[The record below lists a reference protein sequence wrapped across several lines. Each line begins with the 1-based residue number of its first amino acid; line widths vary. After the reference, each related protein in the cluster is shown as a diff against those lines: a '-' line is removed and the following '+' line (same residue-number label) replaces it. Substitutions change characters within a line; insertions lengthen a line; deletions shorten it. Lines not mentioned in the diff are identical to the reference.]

1 MTPIESQVLS
11 KVAHVL
17 NNIGVKWAVQTSDGE
32 VHGNL
37 SVEPPKPAKKK
48 KRDSIYGYGYGVLKA
63 HLDAQGIGSIAIN
76 THKVI
81 STGGMD
87 AEIVR
92 RSVCSYG
99 SQHWGN
105 GTYKTKITADK
116 KGVEVTR
123 FDKHTAQFLKDD
135 PLGDLL
141 GGLEEPQPKKSLVE
155 SLRLPPNFRMPR

>member
-1 MTPIESQVLS
+1 MTPIESQVLN
-11 KVAHVL
+11 KVATVL
-17 NNIGVKWAVQTSDGE
+17 ANLGVEWAIKTSDGQ

-37 SVEPPKPAKKK
+37 KVEPPKPVKK
-48 KRDSIYGYGYGVLKA
+48 KRDSIYPYGTLKA
-63 HLDAQGIGSIAIN
+63 HLDSQGLGNIAIN

-87 AEIVR
+87 AEVVR
-92 RSVCSYG
+92 RSICSYG

-105 GTYKTKITADK
+105 GTYKTAITADK

-123 FDKHTAQFLKDD
+123 FDKATAQFLKED

-141 GGLEEPQPKKSLVE
+141 DLEAPTPTPKKSLVE
-155 SLRLPPNFRMPR
+155 TLRLPPNFRITR

>member
-1 MTPIESQVLS
+1 MTPIESNVLN
-11 KVAHVL
+11 KIAHVL
-17 NNIGVKWAVQTSDGE
+17 DGLGIEWAAKTSDGQ

-37 SVEPPKPAKKK
+37 KLEPPKPAKTK
-48 KRDSIYGYGYGVLKA
+48 KREPIYPYGTLKA
-63 HLDAQGIGSIAIN
+63 HLDAQGINSIAVN

-87 AEIVR
+87 AEVVR
-92 RSVCSYG
+92 RSICSYG

-123 FDKHTAQFLKDD
+123 FDKQTAQFLKED
-135 PLGDLL
+135 PLADLL
-141 GGLEEPQPKKSLVE
+141 SGLEDTTPKRSMLD
-155 SLRLPPNFRMPR
+155 SLRLPPNFRPSR

>member
-11 KVAHVL
+11 KVTAVL
-17 NNIGVKWAVQTSDGE
+17 ANLGLEWAIKTSDGE
-32 VHGNL
+32 IHGNL
-37 SVEPPKPAKKK
+37 KVEAPKPSKK
-48 KRDSIYGYGYGVLKA
+48 KRDCFYPYGTLKA
-63 HLDAQGIGSIAIN
+63 HLDSQGIGNIAVN

-87 AEIVR
+87 PEVVR

-105 GTYKTKITADK
+105 GTYKTAITADK
-116 KGVEVTR
+116 KGIEITR
-123 FDKHTAQFLKDD
+123 FDKQTAQFLKND

-141 GGLEEPQPKKSLVE
+141 SGLEAPQEPKKSAFE
-155 SLRLPPNFRMPR
+155 SLRLPNGFRITR